1 MDHLR
6 SPIAARWKV
15 LFMSLLKNSLALYV
29 ILKSCLRWYKAS
41 PFFSIYSFSRCGFL
55 ISPCIPPWHQAASK
69 QKRPLTWIL
78 ANMDWF
84 WTAQDWS
91 SFWENFCEHGSQVP
105 CQSVF
110 IQPLD
115 ICKVQFFPSK
125 SVWAVTSN
133 TWCWRVDGFLSCFQR
148 CPLFLYTQGLTQ
160 IIGGLLAKPRLVGS
174 RLLWT
179 ILDRLQ
185 PRPYAQE
192 FHCVDSNKRRP
203 IPALHQQSSAPSGF

>member
-1 MDHLR
+1 
-6 SPIAARWKV
+6 
-15 LFMSLLKNSLALYV
+15 
-29 ILKSCLRWYKAS
+29 
-41 PFFSIYSFSRCGFL
+41 
-55 ISPCIPPWHQAASK
+55 
-69 QKRPLTWIL
+69 
-78 ANMDWF
+78 MDWF

-133 TWCWRVDGFLSCFQR
+133 TWCWRVDGFLACFQR

-160 IIGGLLAKPRLVGS
+160 IIGGLLSQTQAGRFKIAVNNTWSFTTKTVCSRISLCRQQQTAAYPSATSAIISSFGLLVKSAAAQNMAHMGGYKPCNL
-174 RLLWT
+174 
-179 ILDRLQ
+179 
-185 PRPYAQE
+185 P
-192 FHCVDSNKRRP
+192 HSN
-203 IPALHQQSSAPSGF
+203 IVSH